1 MWRCSNTELF
11 AYRGFHLWRNPRLH
25 RTRPWEA
32 VVSALSSGNWTR
44 SSGVVRDWTIKWLMT
59 QKICLCWGQLWGLVV
74 TEVSF
79 SLNCSELF
87 LLTTSRIYFPILQ
100 WSTQG
105 VEKVSSGRKEMVS
118 RSLLLNRRAQGVS
131 KQTCFFE
138 AKHSE
143 WTGDLRKLHAFK
155 QGIFPAALILHSGL
169 CLSLCFVSY
178 SCTLCVCVQST
189 ESPSGTHLMYSMGA
203 RQEELSAAREILFTY
218 SGGES
223 CPTNSFCVS
232 LFKAASWFFINRG
245 CALPLNHSGRIWHF
259 FSFRPSHLHTFIAIC
274 YSVCHLTGTT
284 PNYSCAGF
292 CGQLSSSSASCGI
305 NASQEQEHQV
315 FDVLGFFFTYFSVHS
330 IKKCNLLAFEK
341 FRFW

>member
-1 MWRCSNTELF
+1 MNRRSEEATCFQAGHFPCSTDIAQWFVPLLVF
-11 AYRGFHLWRNPRLH
+11 CVIQLYI
-25 RTRPWEA
+25 
-32 VVSALSSGNWTR
+32 V
-44 SSGVVRDWTIKWLMT
+44 
-59 QKICLCWGQLWGLVV
+59 CLCAKYWISIRHTPHVQYGSEAGRAKCSKGNTVHIQWWG
-74 TEVSF
+74 
-79 SLNCSELF
+79 
-87 LLTTSRIYFPILQ
+87 
-100 WSTQG
+100 
-105 VEKVSSGRKEMVS
+105 
-118 RSLLLNRRAQGVS
+118 
-131 KQTCFFE
+131 
-138 AKHSE
+138 
-143 WTGDLRKLHAFK
+143 KL
-155 QGIFPAALILHSGL
+155 
-169 CLSLCFVSY
+169 
-178 SCTLCVCVQST
+178 
-189 ESPSGTHLMYSMGA
+189 
-203 RQEELSAAREILFTY
+203 
-218 SGGES
+218 